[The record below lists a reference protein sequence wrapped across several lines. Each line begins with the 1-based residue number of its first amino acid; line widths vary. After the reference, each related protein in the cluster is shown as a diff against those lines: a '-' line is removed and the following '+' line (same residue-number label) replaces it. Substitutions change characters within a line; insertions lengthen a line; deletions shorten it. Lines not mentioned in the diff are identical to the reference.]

1 MTYRSSQVEAELQLL
16 ASTTAKATPDP
27 SHICNLRHRSRQH
40 RIPNSLGEARDGT
53 CILMDACW
61 IINPLS
67 HPGNSPDNI
76 FLFFF
81 FFLGPHPWLLEIPR
95 LGVKS
100 ELQLPAYTT
109 AIATQDPSHVCFYF

>member
-1 MTYRSSQVEAELQLL
+1 MTYGSSQVEAELQLL

-53 CILMDACW
+53 CILMDAWW

-81 FFLGPHPWLLEIPR
+81 FFFRAAP
-95 LGVKS
+95 V
-100 ELQLPAYTT
+100 AYGNSQARGQIRAT
-109 AIATQDPSHVCFYF
+109 AASLYHSHSNAGSKLHL